1 MTKTL
6 HLPALDGRDPLGFL
20 ASLGLLRLLAEDGAD
35 IQLSFSEQTAT
46 TVLQC
51 SYGSA
56 AEVAAALQDVVAR
69 NPDSVI
75 PGAPAEFPRMKVGTR
90 GSDPMRVGRDE
101 YRGHVETVRQSI
113 GHVALRWQ
121 AAIATDL
128 ACDKEGKVIL
138 TPFFA
143 PSGQQTVRSFFE
155 KPVTT
160 VRREPERLLEALTAW
175 RRVPGVTGEYLDHR
189 VLRSKADHPRGE
201 SAEIGVPGATWLA
214 IMALPLLRL
223 TGDGTSARSTLWR
236 RPPGRQAVMVWPVWR
251 PALDLP
257 AIMTL
262 IEHPDITIDVVDG
275 QYVTDTT
282 AWAALGVFAVAA
294 ATRRP
299 VEGRKSAG
307 VLTPLTV
314 VPRVGDRESR
324 SAGTFTRK
332 R

>member
-1 MTKTL
+1 MTHAL
-6 HLPALDGRDPLGFL
+6 HLLALDGRDPLGFL
-20 ASLGLLRLLAEDGAD
+20 ASLGLLRLLAEDGVEVS
-35 IQLSFSEQTAT
+35 LSFSEETAT
-46 TVLQC
+46 TILHGPY
-51 SYGSA
+51 SSA
-56 AEVAAALQDVVAR
+56 DEVAAVLQEVVDR

-75 PGAPAEFPRMKVGTR
+75 PGMPAGFPRTKVGTK

-101 YRGHVETVRQSI
+101 YRGHVETIRQSV
-113 GHVALRWQ
+113 GQAALRWQ

-128 ACDKEGKVIL
+128 GSDKESKVIL

-155 KPVTT
+155 KPVTM
-160 VRREPERLLEALTAW
+160 VRREPERLLEAITAW
-175 RRVPGVTGEYLDHR
+175 RRVAGVTGEYLDHR

-236 RPPGRQAVMVWPVWR
+236 RLPSRQAVMVWPVWR
-251 PALDLP
+251 APLDLP
-257 AIMTL
+257 AVVTL

-282 AWAALGVFAVAA
+282 AWSALGVFAVAA

-307 VLTPLTV
+307 VLTPVTV
-314 VPRVGDRESR
+314 VPRHGGRTSP
-324 SAGTFTRK
+324 
-332 R
+332 